1 MVMFFLKTRGE
12 SAYIHQDRKEIK
24 LKQRLFTPGPTPLPE
39 EVRLSQAKEILHHRS
54 KEFSVV
60 FQEVRQGLKYIFQTE
75 NEVLLFTA
83 SGTGAMEA
91 VIANLFSSKDKVL
104 AIRGGK
110 FGERWADIAKI
121 FGVEA
126 IPLDIEWGSTVNIHL
141 IEKKL
146 DADPKI
152 KAVFTQL
159 VETSTGVAYDIQG
172 MAEIVKKRDAVL
184 IVDAV
189 SGLGAQP
196 LLADEWGVDVV
207 VGASQ
212 KALMI
217 PPGLSFVSLSTRAW
231 RLVENSDLPKYY
243 WDFKKTKL
251 TQEKNQT
258 PYTPAVSLICA
269 LRESLNLLK
278 KEGWGNVINR
288 HAQLAEAT
296 RKAVL
301 ALGLELFGEANSN
314 VVTAIKVPLRVDEKN
329 LRKIMRGKYGVNV
342 AGGQGELS
350 GKIIRIAHLG
360 WMDFC
365 DIIMAISSL
374 EMALWELGYPL
385 KLGKG
390 VAAAEEVLKE

>member
-1 MVMFFLKTRGE
+1 
-12 SAYIHQDRKEIK
+12 

-39 EVRLSQAKEILHHRS
+39 EVRLGQAKEILHHRS
-54 KEFSVV
+54 KEFSVI
-60 FQEVRQGLKYIFQTE
+60 FQEIRQGLKYVFQTE

-104 AIRGGK
+104 VVRGGK
-110 FGERWADIAKI
+110 FGERWAEIADI
-121 FGVEA
+121 FGAE
-126 IPLDIEWGSTVNIHL
+126 ILPLDIEWGSAVDVHL

-146 DADPKI
+146 NEDSKI
-152 KAVFTQL
+152 KAVLTQL
-159 VETSTGVAYDIQG
+159 VETSTGIAYDIRKI
-172 MAEIVKKRDAVL
+172 AEVVKKTDTVL

-196 LLADEWGVDVV
+196 LLTDEWGVDVV

-217 PPGLSFVSLSTRAW
+217 PPGLSFVSLSTKAW
-231 RLVENSDLPKYY
+231 RLVENSNLPKYY

-251 TQEKNQT
+251 AQEKNQT

-269 LRESLNLLK
+269 LRESLNLFK
-278 KEGWGNVINR
+278 KEGWENVIRR
-288 HAQLAEAT
+288 HARLAEAT

-301 ALGLELFGEANSN
+301 ALGLEILGEVSSN
-314 VVTAIKVPLRVDEKN
+314 VATAIKVPAEIDEKS
-329 LRKIMRGKYGVNV
+329 LRKIMQDKYGVNI
-342 AGGQGELS
+342 AGGQGKLK

-360 WMDFC
+360 WMDSC

-374 EMALWELGYPL
+374 EMALWKLGYPL
-385 KLGKG
+385 ELGKG